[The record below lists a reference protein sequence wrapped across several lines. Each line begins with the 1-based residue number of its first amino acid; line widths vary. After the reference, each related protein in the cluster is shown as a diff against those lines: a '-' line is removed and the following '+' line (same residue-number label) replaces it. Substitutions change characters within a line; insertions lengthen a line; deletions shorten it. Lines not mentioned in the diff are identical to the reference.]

1 LISIFRIVYE
11 LSGEV
16 KPLNHGYCRRN
27 LKADDLAG
35 LSFNQDLSLLTTTA
49 KYPIK
54 KLFRLDINSIQSLPE
69 IERRV
74 MGIRLALNF
83 SPAFHMVWPRWPSQ
97 IELESSG
104 GTLRRLLHDLAECC
118 DEKGRT
124 LLYDPQNSSILSGL
138 MVMVNNRVFT
148 GTAINQQD
156 VELHDRDKVSL
167 LYFVSGG

>member
-1 LISIFRIVYE
+1 
-11 LSGEV
+11 
-16 KPLNHGYCRRN
+16 
-27 LKADDLAG
+27 
-35 LSFNQDLSLLTTTA
+35 
-49 KYPIK
+49 
-54 KLFRLDINSIQSLPE
+54 
-69 IERRV
+69 

-83 SPAFHMVWPRWPSQ
+83 SPAFHMVWPHWPSQ
-97 IELESSG
+97 LELESSG
-104 GTLRRLLHDLAECC
+104 GTLRRLLRDLAECC

-138 MVMVNNRVFT
+138 MVMVNDRVFT